1 MILNRKDLAFSPYK
15 DSRGKVGMSG
25 RLQIAETSEG
35 KKYLVKSSP
44 VDVANEYVAHKL
56 AKLIGVPTSDAVL
69 IRNGTRSPKVGIAF
83 EEDFKRVPWDD
94 FLGTEKVKT
103 DDDDDL
109 LFFDGRKGEWV
120 NIKSPEITVAKYP
133 DDDPRLAEFMA
144 YLAFRK
150 LIVLE
155 DNVQLAFAGGH
166 LISYDYAES
175 FYITETGFSTILK
188 YNEVAYPV
196 KVFSEHLFL
205 ENGYGYGLNF
215 LHRPNT
221 DFLLDAY
228 LSPMFAFQETDF
240 QPIFDD
246 LDAVFPAS
254 VSAFYAACFE
264 VVNKG
269 INRLGE

>member
-1 MILNRKDLAFSPYK
+1 MILNRKDLQFSPYN
-15 DSRGKVGMSG
+15 DSRGKAGMSG

-35 KKYLVKSSP
+35 KKYLVKSTP

-56 AKLIGVPTSDAVL
+56 AQLIGVPTSDAVL
-69 IRNGTRSPKVGIAF
+69 IQNGSGSPKVGIAF
-83 EEDFKRVPWDD
+83 EEDFKRAPWND
-94 FLGTEKVKT
+94 FLGTEKVKA
-103 DDDDDL
+103 DDDDK
-109 LFFDGRKGEWV
+109 LFFDGRKEERV
-120 NIKSPEITVAKYP
+120 KPPEITEAKYP
-133 DDDPRLAEFMA
+133 DDDPVLAELMA
-144 YLAFRK
+144 YLAFRS

-175 FYITETGFSTILK
+175 FYITETGFSTILN
-188 YNEVAYPV
+188 YNEFSYPV
-196 KVFSEHLFL
+196 KLFSRHLFL
-205 ENGYGYGLNF
+205 EHGYRDGLEF

-228 LSPMFAFQETDF
+228 LSPVFAFQEADF

-246 LDAVFPAS
+246 LDAVFPSA

-264 VVNKG
+264 VVNKE

>member
-1 MILNRKDLAFSPYK
+1 MILNRKDLQFSPYK
-15 DSRGKVGMSG
+15 DSRGKAGMSG

-56 AKLIGVPTSDAVL
+56 AQLIGVPTSDAVL
-69 IRNGTRSPKVGIAF
+69 IRNGTKPPKVGITF

-94 FLGTEKVKT
+94 FLGTEKVIT
-103 DDDDDL
+103 DDSDDM

-120 NIKSPEITVAKYP
+120 NIRSPEITTAKYS
-133 DDDPRLAEFMA
+133 DDDPHLAEFMA
-144 YLAFRK
+144 YLAFRS

-175 FYITETGFSTILK
+175 FYITETGFSTILNYK
-188 YNEVAYPV
+188 EFSYPV

-205 ENGYGYGLNF
+205 EHGYRNGLEF
-215 LHRPNT
+215 LHRPNS
-221 DFLLDAY
+221 DFLLEAY
-228 LSPMFAFQETDF
+228 LSPVFAFQEANF
-240 QPIFDD
+240 QQIFDE
-246 LDAVFPAS
+246 LDAVFPTS
-254 VSAFYAACFE
+254 VSGFYSACFD
-264 VVNKG
+264 VVNKK
-269 INRLGE
+269 ITQLGE